1 MERFMATN
9 DVLEGVDF
17 DYECS
22 KLLKDEL
29 HRRGLTYRQ
38 LAVLLNE
45 AGMDETEKSISHKAL
60 RGTFRMSFYLQVLRV
75 LGVNKLVIQVPM
87 SPKYLENSTTTFSDG

>member
-1 MERFMATN
+1 VRVSSGTLNAKVLLQCGNMRGAERFSFATPLTDMERFMATN

-45 AGMDETEKSISHKAL
+45 AGMDAHSA
-60 RGTFRMSFYLQVLRV
+60 
-75 LGVNKLVIQVPM
+75 
-87 SPKYLENSTTTFSDG
+87 